1 MKKRF
6 LSLLLIISMLLMI
19 LPAGSVLAQEAQ
31 VTQIPYSQWAQD
43 ELIVGDTYHIY
54 PQSWYTKGMQKP
66 ITHGQLRLLLAGLR
80 VKILKT
86 DRVVEYNEQRYFLD
100 NNMTVEEVLEFLY
113 ILISDYEFEGDIGI
127 KADGN
132 ALDYMAENGIF
143 TGKEGELSKA
153 DICTVE
159 QACVIGTR
167 LITHIYNAL
176 DAASKGFLWEIE
188 SGENTVYLL
197 GSVHLAN
204 NDIYPFDNKMLEA
217 FAESDLLGVEVNL
230 LDNTVDRASIDAMY
244 GMYTDGTSLKDYV
257 SDDIYQKTVKV
268 GAAFGLPEEA
278 LAQYKPWALYT
289 SFANMVNASTTSTE
303 EASKA
308 ALLGIDLKFMMDA
321 YITGKPVIELE
332 SYEFQIKMLD
342 SFSDE
347 LEEQLLVAVL
357 DAVLSMMQEG
367 QTSSSVSSPI
377 GLILDYWRS
386 GDIEGFMR
394 DIAPLMVAAET
405 PEMNEEDK
413 ESVKLLEEYYNKIF
427 TERDK
432 GMADKIDGYL
442 KAEGKTTYFVVV
454 GSGHYVSDYSVIDI
468 LEEKG
473 YEINQIK

>member
-19 LPAGSVLAQEAQ
+19 LPANSVLAQDAQ
-31 VTQIPYSQWAQD
+31 VTQLPYSPWAQE

-80 VKILKT
+80 AKILKT
-86 DRVVEYNEQRYFLD
+86 DSVVEYNEQKYFLK

-127 KADGN
+127 KDDGN

-143 TGKEGELSKA
+143 TGKEGELSKG

-167 LITHIYNAL
+167 LITHIYDAL
-176 DAASKGFLWEIE
+176 DAASKGFLWKIE

-204 NDIYPFDNKMLEA
+204 NDIYPFDNNMLEA
-217 FAESDLLGVEVNL
+217 FAEADLLGVEVNL
-230 LDNTVDRASIDAMY
+230 LDTTVDRASIDAKY
-244 GMYTDGTSLKDYV
+244 GMYTDGTSLKDHV
-257 SDDIYQKTVKV
+257 SDEIYQKTIQV
-268 GAAFGLPEEA
+268 GTALGLPEEI
-278 LAQYKPWALYT
+278 LILYKPWALYL
-289 SFANMVNASTTSTE
+289 SFANMVNASTTSVE
-303 EASKA
+303 EATKA
-308 ALLGIDLKFMMDA
+308 ALLGIDMKFMIDA
-321 YITGKPVIELE
+321 YMTGKPVVELE

-347 LEEQLLVAVL
+347 LEKQLLVTVL
-357 DAVLSMMQEG
+357 DAIIDMMEGG
-367 QTSSSVSSPI
+367 QTSSYSPI
-377 GLILDYWRS
+377 DMILDYWRK
-386 GDIEGFMR
+386 GDIDGFMEN
-394 DIAPLMVAAET
+394 IAPMMVASEN
-405 PEMNEEDK
+405 PGIDEDDK
-413 ESVKLLEEYYNKIF
+413 ETMKLLEEYYYKIF

-432 GMADKIDGYL
+432 GMADKIDEIL
-442 KAEGKTTYFVVV
+442 KSEGEATYFIVV
-454 GSGHYVSDYSVIDI
+454 GSGHYVSDYSVLDI
-468 LEEKG
+468 LKEKG